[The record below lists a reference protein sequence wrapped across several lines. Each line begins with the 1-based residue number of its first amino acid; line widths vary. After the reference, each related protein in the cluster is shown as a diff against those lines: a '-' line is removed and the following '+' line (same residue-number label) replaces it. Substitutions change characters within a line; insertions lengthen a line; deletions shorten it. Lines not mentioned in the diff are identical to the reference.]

1 MPEINVKQ
9 IVNEWK
15 KDIKEKVTSNM
26 KLTVIQ
32 IGNNSASNS
41 YIKGKKKDCEELGI
55 NFELC
60 NYKETI
66 NPSLIYEHIRQAKN
80 PIILQL
86 PVPEQIDLNIVNK
99 LISPEWDVD
108 GFSPYSK
115 FKPCTSAGIIHLL
128 DKTNFKYEYH
138 KAVVIGRSQIVGLPM
153 AKMLLDKNMTIT
165 VCHSKTS
172 FVDLVNTCN
181 DADLI
186 VSAVGKEN
194 FITDML
200 INNFK
205 NQTLID
211 VGINRINGKIQGDA
225 NSNIYNITRLNYTPV
240 PGGVGLLTR
249 MQLMENIVKAY
260 TEI

>member
-9 IVNEWK
+9 VVKEWK
-15 KDIKEKVTSNM
+15 KELKSKITPNM

-32 IGNNSASNS
+32 IGDDPASNS
-41 YIKGKKKDCEELGI
+41 YIKGKEKDCVELGI
-55 NFELC
+55 NFEL
-60 NYKETI
+60 YKYEKDT
-66 NPSLIYEHIRQAKN
+66 SSALIYEHIKQAEN

-86 PVPEQIDLNIVNK
+86 PVPEQIDLNVVNK
-99 LISPEWDVD
+99 LIPPEWDVD

-115 FKPCTSAGIIHLL
+115 FEPCTPAGIIHLL
-128 DKTNFKYEYH
+128 DKLNFEYKYH
-138 KAVVIGRSQIVGLPM
+138 KVVVIGRSQIVGLPM
-153 AKMLLDKNMTIT
+153 AKMLLDKNMTVT
-165 VCHSKTS
+165 VCHSKTT
-172 FVDLVNTCN
+172 FVDLVDICN
-181 DADLI
+181 DANLI
-186 VSAVGKEN
+186 ISAVGKEN

-200 INNFK
+200 INNYK

-225 NSNIYNITRLNYTPV
+225 SPDIYDISCLNYTPV

>member
-1 MPEINVKQ
+1 MSEINVKQ
-9 IVNEWK
+9 VVKEWK
-15 KDIKEKVTSNM
+15 EKLKNKITSNM

-41 YIKGKKKDCEELGI
+41 YIKGKEKDCIELGI
-55 NFELC
+55 NFELYK
-60 NYKETI
+60 YKENTDPI
-66 NPSLIYEHIRQAKN
+66 LIYEHIKQAKN
-80 PIILQL
+80 PTILQL
-86 PVPEQIDLNIVNK
+86 PVPKQINLNVINK
-99 LISPEWDVD
+99 LIPPEWDVD

-115 FKPCTSAGIIHLL
+115 FKPCTPAGIIYLL
-128 DKTNFKYEYH
+128 DKLNFKYEYH
-138 KAVVIGRSQIVGLPM
+138 KAVVLGRSQIVGLPM
-153 AKMLLDKNMTIT
+153 SKMLLDKNMTVT

-172 FVDLVNTCN
+172 FVDLINICN

-186 VSAVGKEN
+186 ISAIGKEN
-194 FITDML
+194 IITDML

-211 VGINRINGKIQGDA
+211 VGINRVNGKLQGDA
-225 NSNIYNITRLNYTPV
+225 NPDIYDISRLNYTPV

-249 MQLMENIVKAY
+249 MQLMENVVKAY